1 MTRIPPV
8 TREQMSDEQKRVY
21 DDVKATTGRVGGPS
35 LGYIYSPG
43 LWESNNQVSDY
54 FQDCGFTAA
63 QTRIAAI
70 VTARFWEAQYP
81 WAVQVRAALAA
92 GVDRA
97 VIDAVNA
104 GEQPDL
110 PDAADRV
117 VYDIASEIL
126 NTKKVSQATYEKGAE
141 LLGYRG
147 LIDAIGVVGH
157 FTLVGMVAITAEVD
171 PPPDAPVALNV

>member
-1 MTRIPPV
+1 
-8 TREQMSDEQKRVY
+8 MSDEQKRVY

-54 FQDCGFTAA
+54 IQDCGITQA

-81 WAVQVRAALAA
+81 WAVQVQAALAA

-97 VIDAVNA
+97 VVDAVND
-104 GEQPDL
+104 GRPPDL
-110 PDAADRV
+110 PDAGDQV
-117 VYDIASEIL
+117 VYDIATEIL
-126 NTKKVSQATYEKGAE
+126 NTKKVSQTTYDKAVEVI
-141 LLGYRG
+141 GYQG
-147 LIDAIGVVGH
+147 LVDAVGVVGH